1 MEQYGAVTRTREI
14 QEQEILEKV
23 IKEKEMVLAEKQK
36 EQRERERTMRNLL
49 EEYRLQDAAVKTK
62 QKQEETVWKAWQM
75 MQRFKRS
82 EYNRQN
88 DLEER
93 KQQWKQKE
101 EYRNELQR
109 DIVSIYFSNENLR
122 IIIIELNIFTFI
134 F

>member
-1 MEQYGAVTRTREI
+1 MI
-14 QEQEILEKV
+14 
-23 IKEKEMVLAEKQK
+23 LAEKQK
-36 EQRERERTMRNLL
+36 EQRERERTMRNLE
-49 EEYRLQDAAVKTK
+49 EEYRLQDAAEKTK
-62 QKQEETVWKAWQM
+62 QKQEETVWKAWQT

-88 DLEER
+88 DLEEHKR
-93 KQQWKQKE
+93 QWKQKE

-109 DIVSIYFSNENLR
+109 DIVSIYFSNENLG